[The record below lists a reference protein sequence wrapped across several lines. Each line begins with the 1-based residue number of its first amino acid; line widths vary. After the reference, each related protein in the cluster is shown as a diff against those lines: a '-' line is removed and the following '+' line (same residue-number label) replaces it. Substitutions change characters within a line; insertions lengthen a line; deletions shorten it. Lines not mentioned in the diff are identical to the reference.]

1 MTPYLFL
8 VLRFLT
14 LAELEVPLDMRSD
27 GINQYGPKRLRHI
40 VSHVGEQ

>member
-8 VLRFLT
+8 FNSCLFVALRFLT

-27 GINQYGPKRLRHI
+27 GIN
-40 VSHVGEQ
+40 